1 MKLTCKSNQS
11 NYKKTY
17 YRLCLSPLS
26 YGDIIKLDLALLDS
40 GLICRELG
48 LKGNAFILLNRYLD
62 IYEVIDDNSNKLDE
76 EAELKDT
83 EIPQVDV
90 YMSESNIITAQ
101 TKKDI
106 HEWIVKAN
114 IDKSF
119 EKALNRK
126 PCLKCNKNIF
136 ESNLKCKSCNFM
148 YDQCIVSGFPI
159 YKANES
165 VACSS
170 CGKKALRE
178 CWNEWIGANEQCP
191 WCKSIQ
197 MTYK

>member
-1 MKLTCKSNQS
+1 MKLTCKNNQA
-11 NYKKTY
+11 NFKKTY
-17 YRLCLSPLS
+17 FRLCLSVLS
-26 YGDIIKLDLALLDS
+26 YGDIIKLDLALLDA

-48 LKGNAFILLNRYLD
+48 FKGNAFILLNRYLD
-62 IYEVIDDNSNKLDE
+62 IYEVIEDNSNKLE
-76 EAELKDT
+76 EEGELKDT

-90 YMSESNIITAQ
+90 YMSESNIINAQ

-106 HEWIVKAN
+106 HDWIVKAN

-119 EKALNRK
+119 EKTLSRK
-126 PCLKCNKNIF
+126 ACLKCNKNIF
-136 ESNLKCKSCNFM
+136 EANLKCKSCNFQ
-148 YDQCIVSGFPI
+148 YDQCVVSGFPI
-159 YKANES
+159 FKANEA
-165 VACSS
+165 VGCSS

>member
-1 MKLTCKSNQS
+1 MKLTCKINQPS
-11 NYKKTY
+11 YKKTY
-17 YRLCLSPLS
+17 YRLCLSVLS
-26 YGDIIKLDLALLDS
+26 YGDIIKLDLALLDA

-62 IYEVIDDNSNKLDE
+62 IYEVIEDNSNKLDE

-90 YMSESNIITAQ
+90 YMSESNIINAQ
-101 TKKDI
+101 TKKES

-119 EKALNRK
+119 ENTLNRK

-136 ESNLKCKSCNFM
+136 ES
-148 YDQCIVSGFPI
+148 
-159 YKANES
+159 
-165 VACSS
+165 
-170 CGKKALRE
+170 R
-178 CWNEWIGANEQCP
+178 IGANEQCP
-191 WCKSIQ
+191 WCKSDFNESKKSI
-197 MTYK
+197 KALLFEEKDGFW